1 MAMLYMTTK
10 GNYNKTLKWLQKLKE
25 ARLFSKLDEYGEL
38 GVKALELATPK
49 DTGLTAL
56 SWYYE
61 IIRDQNKI
69 SITWNNS
76 NRNKGVPIAVLI
88 QYGHGTGTGGYV
100 QGFDYINP
108 ALKPVFDEITDK
120 IWKEITNIYG

>member
-25 ARLFSKLDEYGEL
+25 ARLFAKLDEYGEM

-61 IIRDQNKI
+61 VIRDQNKI

-88 QYGHGTGTGGYV
+88 QYGHGTGTGV
-100 QGFDYINP
+100 MSRD
-108 ALKPVFDEITDK
+108 LIT
-120 IWKEITNIYG
+120 